1 MTCDESCLTLKFRR
15 SSDSA
20 KYTNKSSG
28 TSVLSG
34 NINTSS
40 FHPKFYAGGKN
51 DRQSHGSIN
60 TSTAPV
66 HKKFVAN
73 PPTSDNNNHIITRFI
88 NNNIN
93 NNSQSYNH
101 HYSLSLNRHAENHN
115 ANLGVGCIG
124 TLTSPYAGNG
134 VEGVRGTKSDIGG
147 IALEQPRRMHR
158 NGHKSSILH
167 KSTLS
172 SVHSD
177 MSIYEATFKD
187 SFDVAND
194 LINNNTS
201 TRTPLTSAITFSKT
215 GSKLLYT
222 NKHRLSTLH
231 SKMASA
237 PGTSANPHGPLLYTN
252 SGNATNANWK
262 HSIYDNPIRSVS
274 SKRKHFSSSREFMNG
289 NRKPHEAE
297 PFWPTFISRAITAI
311 RRIYYC

>member
-1 MTCDESCLTLKFRR
+1 MTCESVGEAFSKLKYFPR

-34 NINTSS
+34 NINASS
-40 FHPKFYAGGKN
+40 FHPKFYSGGKQREN

-60 TSTAPV
+60 ISTAPV

-88 NNNIN
+88 NNNN
-93 NNSQSYNH
+93 GTPQTYNH

-124 TLTSPYAGNG
+124 SLTSPYAGNG
-134 VEGVRGTKSDIGG
+134 VERIRGTKSDIGG
-147 IALEQPRRMHR
+147 IPLEQSRRMHR
-158 NGHKSSILH
+158 AGHKSSILH

-187 SFDVAND
+187 SNFDVTND
-194 LINNNTS
+194 LINNNTP
-201 TRTPLTSAITFSKT
+201 TRTPMTTSAITFSKT

-222 NKHRLSTLH
+222 NKHRLSTIH
-231 SKMASA
+231 SQEAGAAK
-237 PGTSANPHGPLLYTN
+237 ANPHGPLLYSN
-252 SGNATNANWK
+252 SGDASNANWK
-262 HSIYDNPIRSVS
+262 HSVYDNPIRSVS
-274 SKRKHFSSSREFMNG
+274 SKRKAREFMNE

-297 PFWPTFISRAITAI
+297 PFWPER
-311 RRIYYC
+311 